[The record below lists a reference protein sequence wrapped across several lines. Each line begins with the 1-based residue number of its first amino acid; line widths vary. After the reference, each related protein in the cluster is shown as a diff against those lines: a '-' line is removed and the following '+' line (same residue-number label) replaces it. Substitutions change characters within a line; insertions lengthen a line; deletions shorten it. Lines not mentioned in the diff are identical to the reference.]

1 MEYIMADEPAAISSM
16 TRFRIA
22 MILAILADALQVVF
36 LPLFVEGAESPA
48 EDVLDVG
55 AAAAM
60 FLLLGWQWEFLPS
73 VLGKLMPGVDLFPFW
88 TLSVANVYRRSK
100 QIGAT
105 AEEIREEP
113 RS

>member
-1 MEYIMADEPAAISSM
+1 MPDEPAAISTM

-55 AAAAM
+55 VAAAM

-73 VLGKLMPGVDLFPFW
+73 VLGKLVPGVDLIPFW

-100 QIGAT
+100 QIGAK